1 MKGHPVIAIRD
12 ADDLDIEAEKGGRLA
27 QPVLADGIL
36 ETGSRTT
43 TGRPKRASSRQS
55 GFSRQGGRVGRPLG
69 RRERSG
75 FHSGR
80 AKEGIRAARN
90 MWANAD

>member
-1 MKGHPVIAIRD
+1 MKGHPVPAIRD
-12 ADDLDIEAEKGGRLA
+12 ADDLDVEAEKGGRLA

-43 TGRPKRASSRQS
+43 SGRPKRGSSLQS
-55 GFSRQGGRVGRPLG
+55 GFSRQGGGRVGRHLG

-80 AKEGIRAARN
+80 AKETR
-90 MWANAD
+90 D